1 MSLGR
6 PYKFAERYLEPTTIL
21 NEAVFGLVMSLTF
34 TLGAG
39 LIVKEGPDATRE
51 LLIGVLGC
59 NLAWG
64 LIDGMIMVM
73 GGMLE
78 RSKKSQLIIR
88 LRGLDDEGARVAAV
102 QQEVEPVIAPYV
114 EKAERAAIYSSIAAR
129 LRDGEPERI
138 HPKREEVLGAFA
150 TAWIV
155 FACSLP
161 AVLPF
166 LLLEDRFMALRTS
179 NALLLAALFL
189 VGYRW
194 ALATHSN
201 PWRVGGALMLTG
213 LIMVL
218 IAIPLGG

>member
-1 MSLGR
+1 
-6 PYKFAERYLEPTTIL
+6 
-21 NEAVFGLVMSLTF
+21 
-34 TLGAG
+34 
-39 LIVKEGPDATRE
+39 
-51 LLIGVLGC
+51 
-59 NLAWG
+59 
-64 LIDGMIMVM
+64 MIMVM

-114 EKAERAAIYSSIAAR
+114 EKAERAAIYSSIATR